1 MSEPGYRSKH
11 TLRLAEMRPHMTSFA
26 TVALI
31 IAKSEPNVFLDKLSS
46 EQRGVICLTLRDSR
60 LHIANCKCW
69 GSKAC
74 VEEYTA
80 MLQIGD
86 VVDIVGA
93 KVMAITPPN
102 MPGLT
107 EQQHRYQP
115 RGTLS
120 CALVINEGHGYVVRH
135 NDDDASVLQ
144 PLRQLIHAPHKPLS
158 SALKLA
164 DVRCAAPGAEQRPP
178 VYVDLLV
185 AVAAVRPVRELKRKL
200 AAGNAVGNGAAR
212 LLHCLELVVF
222 DSSCAD
228 GMVFTLWHPDWIRR
242 AQYWQP
248 RKTLLHLIDV
258 RLSHSQ
264 FHGCPVLSL
273 ASCTLIYEQP
283 LPQSAECQALL
294 QFAASTPLQ
303 TYDIFAQTDL
313 EQLPAAEHIQTQM
326 SVQQIYARAE
336 GELQDATSEHFTA
349 VLYAL
354 VSKFDLDGL
363 AASISKKCKACH
375 RLIPNSRSDC
385 DNESCL
391 LEFSLGHSGARIE
404 HFFNI
409 NIHLSDQTGTL
420 LETRLSGGVAEH
432 LLGLKADAF
441 LQLSE
446 RKKTELK
453 WRFLLKYFEV
463 KLLVRKPAAMRK
475 NLAVIVVDMEL
486 ISLARLIE
494 KITVF

>member
-1 MSEPGYRSKH
+1 MSESGYRCRP

-26 TVALI
+26 CVALI

-46 EQRGVICLTLRDSR
+46 EQRGVICFTLRDTR

-69 GSKAC
+69 GSKAS

-86 VVDIVGA
+86 IVDIVGA

-102 MPGLT
+102 MPGLC
-107 EQQHRYQP
+107 EQQQQQRYQP

-120 CALVINEGHGYVVRH
+120 CALVVNEGHGYLVKH
-135 NDDDASVLQ
+135 NGNDASIVQ
-144 PLRQLIHAPHKPLS
+144 PLRQLIHVPHKPLS

-164 DVRCAAPGAEQRPP
+164 DVRCAAPGAEQRPA

-200 AAGNAVGNGAAR
+200 ATGVGNATR
-212 LLHCLELVVF
+212 LLHCLELVVI
-222 DSSCAD
+222 DISCAD
-228 GMVFTLWHPDWIRR
+228 GMVFTIWHPDWIRR

-264 FHGCPVLSL
+264 FYGCPVLSL

-283 LPQSAECQALL
+283 LPQSVECQALL
-294 QFAASTPLQ
+294 TFAASTPLQ

-326 SVQQIYARAE
+326 SVRQIYARAE

-354 VSKFDLDGL
+354 VTKFDLDGL
-363 AASISKKCKACH
+363 AASISKKCKACN

-391 LEFSLGHSGARIE
+391 LEFSLGHSGAHFE

-441 LQLSE
+441 PQLPE
-446 RKKTELK
+446 PKKTELK

-475 NLAVIVVDMEL
+475 NLAVSVVDMEL
-486 ISLARLIE
+486 ISLAKLIE
-494 KITVF
+494 KISVF